1 MNLIFVTWEHPP
13 DFGGGIGT
21 YVHAASRAL
30 AARGHDVRVVTVSR
44 QPYPQREFVDG
55 VQIIRLPVSPGTGP
69 EPAATLKTWQHRSD
83 SVAELL
89 EKLCRAPVDLIEF
102 ADYRGEGF
110 TWLTA
115 GRGADRPR
123 SVIRLHTN
131 LSVLARYNSAQPRVR
146 VLEEYENQAIAAA
159 DHLLSP
165 SQALAREMQSLLPQL
180 PAIETSPHP
189 VDPVFLDAPPAAT
202 AAGDEILYVGRLEQR
217 KGVEALIEAAARVLD
232 ECPTARLALAG
243 GDTAWSPAEPST
255 QRRLQQRV
263 AARHRA
269 RVTFL
274 GPVPR
279 PALRERVA
287 AARVCV
293 FPSLFENFPNT
304 CLEAMALGRP
314 VIGTDN
320 SGMAEMIENGVSGVI
335 VPAGDTDELGR
346 ALVELFQAP
355 EERRIA
361 MGAAARRRVSQH
373 YASDVIARDLE
384 HLYARLVAA
393 SAPPLAARPT
403 VSATAS
409 PPKVAI
415 IVPCFNH
422 GAFVRDALD
431 SIRGQTHRHV
441 ETVIVDDGSTDA
453 GTRRTLDELRAQGWS
468 VIRQE
473 NQGLAAARN
482 TGVRATSAPY
492 FVPLD
497 ADDRIS
503 PDFVERLLPALQANP
518 ALGYAY
524 STVEFF
530 GAAQGGWECPPYDPR
545 KLLVENLSVAT
556 ALVRRS
562 AFDEAGGYQRDMIY
576 GFEDWDFWLA
586 LLSLGYHGTRVDGP
600 RFYYRKHAGGSML
613 SETQKR
619 RGEMVHQMIAHHR
632 TLFAQTLELALAT
645 KDRMF
650 FQAHQDAW
658 RLREHIADASARG
671 HMPPAPPTTVD
682 DELYQELLAQAELD
696 HIQNSNLW
704 RALQRLKRNP
714 AYRAY
719 ARLRFGR
726 DWERAP
732 EAADPRTRLRD
743 LKASRGF
750 RAIQWLKRTSL
761 YRWYARRKY
770 GDEFEAATR
779 PGG

>member
-13 DFGGGIGT
+13 EFGGGIGT

-30 AARGHDVRVVTVSR
+30 AARGHEVRVVTVSR
-44 QPYPQREFVDG
+44 QPYPLRECVDG

-89 EKLCRAPVDLIEF
+89 DKLCRTPVDLIEF

-115 GRGADRPR
+115 GGGAARPR

-146 VLEEYENQAIAAA
+146 VLEEYENQAIAVA

-165 SQALAREMQSLLPQL
+165 SQALASEMRSLLPQL
-180 PAIETSPHP
+180 PAIEISPHP
-189 VDPVFLDAPPAAT
+189 VDPAFLDAPPSSAA
-202 AAGDEILYVGRLEQR
+202 ARDEILYVGRLEQR
-217 KGVEALIEAAARVLD
+217 KGVEVLIDAAARVLD
-232 ECPTARLALAG
+232 ACPTARLALAG
-243 GDTAWSPAEPST
+243 GDTAWSPGEPST
-255 QRRLQQRV
+255 QRRLLQRI
-263 AARHRA
+263 ATHHRA

-274 GPVPR
+274 GALSR

-287 AARVCV
+287 AARLCV

-304 CLEAMALGRP
+304 CLEAMALARP

-320 SGMAEMIENGVSGVI
+320 SGMAEMIEHGVSGVI
-335 VPAGDTDELGR
+335 VRSGDAEELAR
-346 ALVELFQAP
+346 AMVELFQTSSA
-355 EERRIA
+355 RRDA
-361 MGAAARRRVSQH
+361 MGAAARQRVIER
-373 YASDVIARDLE
+373 YAPDVIARDIE
-384 HLYARLVAA
+384 RLYARLVAA
-393 SAPPLAARPT
+393 SARPAAAPTTIATAVSPPT
-403 VSATAS
+403 VA
-409 PPKVAI
+409 VV
-415 IVPCFNH
+415 VPCFNH
-422 GAFVRDALD
+422 GAFLRDALD
-431 SIRGQTHRHV
+431 SIRAQTHSQI

-453 GTRRTLDELRAQGWS
+453 ETRRTLDELRSQGWS

-482 TGVRATSAPY
+482 TGVRATNAPY

-562 AFDEAGGYQRDMIY
+562 AFDEAGGYQRDMVY

-586 LLSLGYHGTRVDGP
+586 LLALGYHGARVEGP
-600 RFYYRKHAGGSML
+600 RFHYRKHAGGSML

-658 RLREHIADASARG
+658 RLREHIADASSRG
-671 HMPPAPPTTVD
+671 QMPPAPPTTVD

-696 HIQNSNLW
+696 HILNSNLW

-726 DWERAP
+726 GWERAP
-732 EAADPRTRLRD
+732 DAADPRTRLRD

-770 GDEFEAATR
+770 GEAFEAATP